1 MTNPQHERFL
11 RIGDVIA
18 RTALSRSY
26 IYVLIGRNEFPAP
39 RNLGTRCSRW
49 IESEVDAWI
58 SKRA

>member
-1 MTNPQHERFL
+1 MIAQTHERFL

-39 RNLGTRCSRW
+39 RNLGPRCSRW

-58 SKRA
+58 SKRV